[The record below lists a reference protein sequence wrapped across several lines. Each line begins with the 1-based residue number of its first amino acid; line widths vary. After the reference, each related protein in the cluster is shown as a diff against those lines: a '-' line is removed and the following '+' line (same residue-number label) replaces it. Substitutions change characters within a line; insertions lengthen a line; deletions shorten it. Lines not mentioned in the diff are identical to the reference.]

1 MCVTEKRE
9 RDKESAVIRQSTHYS
24 PCSLASPCYRWL
36 SRLPSTLLH
45 IPQIS
50 FLKEYHEF
58 NQQPRVA
65 LRSQES
71 IMTYKDEST
80 IISVHKRSQVVFCPS
95 AFFSFFFPITSECI
109 FLDLFKNLQLSPEV
123 LPVSEWAAASL
134 LSQILQVLFFWSST
148 YKHSLNFSIQLLP
161 FVSHA

>member
-1 MCVTEKRE
+1 MW
-9 RDKESAVIRQSTHYS
+9 SAWFVSHNWLHAAF
-24 PCSLASPCYRWL
+24 PLVVLLFLNLL
-36 SRLPSTLLH
+36 SRH
-45 IPQIS
+45 S
-50 FLKEYHEF
+50 FSKHVLINSSAWNGLDQKLYPDIR
-58 NQQPRVA
+58 NA
-65 LRSQES
+65 LRQNQSS
-71 IMTYKDEST
+71 HDCIHS
-80 IISVHKRSQVVFCPS
+80 
-95 AFFSFFFPITSECI
+95 FFSFFFPITSECI